1 MLWPMCVD
9 CRAVP
14 LRWSHVVLIEAC
26 RLSLPTGAT
35 MTNFG
40 KDKYVHLRTTF
51 ELPSLANDASA

>member
-9 CRAVP
+9 GRAVT
-14 LRWSHVVLIEAC
+14 LRWFHVVLM
-26 RLSLPTGAT
+26 RLVVLSLPTGAT